1 MAIFRRRIIAFA
13 GAGIRRLFFAGA
25 GIRRSVFVGGKIRR
39 SVFVGGKIRLPEKI
53 AVKAPVL
60 GAPFDYAE
68 RPFDRLVAVR
78 RAATL

>member
-1 MAIFRRRIIAFA
+1 MAGGGLAIFRRRIIA
-13 GAGIRRLFFAGA
+13 
-25 GIRRSVFVGGKIRR
+25 
-39 SVFVGGKIRLPEKI
+39 FVGGKIRLPEKI